1 MGIINLFIIMMLL
14 QMLSGYFEGKKIQKY
29 YHQLIKRGNVL
40 VGRYRGNFLSGA
52 LVMFVL
58 DNDMNVLEYHIR
70 QGVSIFSKFH
80 QTCLTVPID
89 IDELN
94 IKGNKQLVKAIE
106 QAKTYLP
113 KKESLSI

>member
-14 QMLSGYFEGKKIQKY
+14 QMVSGYFEGKKIQKY

-40 VGRYRGNFLSGA
+40 VGRQHGHFFSGA

-70 QGVSIFSKFH
+70 QGVSIFCEFR
-80 QTCLTVPID
+80 QTCLTVPMD
-89 IDELN
+89 IDEIN
-94 IKGNKQLVKAIE
+94 IKGNKQLVKAVE

-113 KKESLSI
+113 QKDSSII